1 MSVPRSLCRLVVL
14 GLALA
19 PLSHAQVATS
29 TNYQLADF
37 TLDGGGGGMASI
49 GNGAW
54 VSVGVT
60 DGGTLS
66 SPNYQAG
73 VGILETTDPVPQNSP
88 ILFGL
93 SPDYGNHVGGSLVTV
108 SGFNFDKFGVGPSVT
123 MSVNGIPATGVSVL
137 SNTKLTATVP
147 AGDPGPQNVVVTSS
161 LGSGSDPDAWLY
173 TPAVISTEATQIGG
187 EMDIRNYGTVG
198 NSLIM
203 LAAGNTGFGG
213 TQFGPFLLGN
223 PFIFVF
229 SGIPYPGPDGIHE
242 LHVNVPNA
250 PILSGFTVYFQ
261 SFEATQLSP
270 AQGLFTNRS
279 SVTFQ

>member
-14 GLALA
+14 GAVLVPMAR
-19 PLSHAQVATS
+19 AQVATS

-37 TLDGGGGGMASI
+37 TLDAGGGGMASI

-66 SPNYQAG
+66 STNYLAG
-73 VGILETTDPVPQNSP
+73 VGILETTDPVPQNAP

-93 SPDYGNHVGGSLVTV
+93 TPDFGTNAGGSLVTV
-108 SGFNFDKFGVGPSVT
+108 SGYNFDKFGVGPTVT
-123 MSVNGIPATGVSVL
+123 MTVNGIPATGITVL

-147 AGDPGPQNVVVTSS
+147 AGDPGPQGVVVTSS
-161 LGSGSDPDAWLY
+161 LGSGSDPDAWIY
-173 TPAVISTEATQIGG
+173 TPAVISTESTQVGG
-187 EMDIRNYGTVG
+187 EMDIRNYGTPG
-198 NSLIM
+198 NSLIL
-203 LAAGNTGFGG
+203 LAAGSTGFGG
-213 TQFGPFLLGN
+213 TQFGPFLLGH
-223 PFIFVF
+223 PFSFLF
-229 SGIPYPGPDGIHE
+229 YGIPYPGPDGIHE
-242 LHVNVPNA
+242 FHVNVPNA

-261 SFEATQLSP
+261 SFEATQFSP
-270 AQGLFTNRS
+270 VQGLFTNRS